1 MIERGNQKSDM
12 RSGQDWLT
20 PGRFAL
26 LLALM
31 IFIPFRQV
39 LQGSQTFAVR
49 DFGLFS
55 YPVANYFRDSF
66 WRGEWPLWNPLSCCG
81 TPFLAQ
87 LNTLTL
93 YPPSLI
99 YLLLP
104 LTWALP
110 FFCLLHLFLAG
121 LGMYFLALR
130 WSGSRLGAAVAGT
143 IFAFNGLSLNF
154 LMWPSHIATYALMP
168 WVIWLVQEACQHG
181 GRRIILAAL
190 AAALQVLAGGPETI
204 LLTWLFLFALAALFI
219 VKRTPAVSCPASATI
234 GRAGSPL
241 PAAAPDGGQRSARPT
256 FPGIAVSNI
265 LPRLVLAR
273 RFFAV
278 GCLALALSAAQIL
291 PFIDLS
297 LHSNRGT
304 QFGDSAW
311 AMPPCGW
318 ANFLVPLFQTS
329 SWQQIVQQEHQH
341 WTSSYYA
348 GIGAVFLALM
358 ALGRGRSW
366 RVWLPGV
373 ALALSL
379 ILALGDQGGLFT
391 LLRHLLPF
399 LGLFRYPVKFVLIAV
414 LALPL
419 LAAAA
424 IGQYENWQP
433 LPLAMRQSRVVG
445 RAVPCP
451 PRDGSATLIPLHKLD
466 GGQGTARPTLP
477 DPSIADPPLPPRSW
491 RPELACGLLLLVL
504 IGLILWFARQ
514 WPAGDLPWPKI
525 AANGLERAGFLML
538 IIALVCLLISRP
550 SWRAWSG
557 PAILAVCWLDV
568 LTHEPWQNPTVN
580 PSVFQPGLESLLQPG
595 PVRAGESRILMSPYS
610 ARQMYYGSAPS
621 LTDNFL
627 LDRSVFLADCN
638 LLDGVPK
645 VDGFFS
651 LYLRH
656 IDKVLS
662 LFDTNSEAK
671 LGGLEDVM
679 AVSQTIAPGKVFD
692 WVPRPSFLPWV
703 SAGQAPVF
711 AGEEATL
718 RALADPAVDFHK
730 TIYLPLEARS
740 FITAQRQESAR
751 VVVRQ
756 FRASKIVLQVETP
769 APAMVALSQAW
780 YHNWKAGIDGRVAPL
795 WRANE
800 AFQAIEAPA
809 GRHEITLV
817 YRDLA
822 FRWGACLSIL
832 GLLFCTAAFLFWH
845 GNGRC

>member
-1 MIERGNQKSDM
+1 MIKRGTQKGEM

-55 YPVANYFRDSF
+55 YPVANYLRDSF

-154 LMWPSHIATYALMP
+154 LMWPSHIATFALMP

-181 GRRIILAAL
+181 GRRIIYAAL
-190 AAALQVLAGGPETI
+190 AAALQVLAGGPEAI
-204 LLTWLFLFALAALFI
+204 LLTWLFLFALAAL
-219 VKRTPAVSCPASATI
+219 AI
-234 GRAGSPL
+234 GK
-241 PAAAPDGGQRSARPT
+241 DDM
-256 FPGIAVSNI
+256 

-278 GCLALALSAAQIL
+278 VCLALALSAAQIL
-291 PFIDLS
+291 PFIDLG
-297 LHSNRGT
+297 LHSNRGN
-304 QFGDSAW
+304 QFGDSSW

-348 GIGAVFLALM
+348 GIGAVFLALV

-366 RVWLPGV
+366 RVWLPGI
-373 ALALSL
+373 ALGLSL
-379 ILALGDQGGLFT
+379 ILALGDQGGLFM

-424 IGQYENWQP
+424 IGQYENW
-433 LPLAMRQSRVVG
+433 R
-445 RAVPCP
+445 
-451 PRDGSATLIPLHKLD
+451 
-466 GGQGTARPTLP
+466 
-477 DPSIADPPLPPRSW
+477 PLPPRSW
-491 RPELACGLLLLVL
+491 RPELGCGLLLLVL
-504 IGLILWFARQ
+504 IGLILWFARR

-525 AANGLERAGFLML
+525 AANGLERAGFLIL

-550 SWRAWSG
+550 SWRIWTG

-580 PSVFQPGLESLLQPG
+580 PSVFQPGLESLLLPG

-610 ARQMYYGSAPS
+610 ARQMYYGSTAS

-656 IDKVLS
+656 MDKVLS

-692 WVPRPSFLPWV
+692 WVPRPSYLPWV
-703 SAGQAPVF
+703 TAGQAPVF
-711 AGEEATL
+711 AGEEETL
-718 RALADPAVDFHK
+718 RALADPAIDFHK
-730 TIYLPLEARS
+730 TIYLPLEAKS

-756 FRASKIVLQVETP
+756 FRACKIVLQAETP
-769 APAMVALSQAW
+769 APAMVAISQAW
-780 YHNWKAGIDGRVAPL
+780 YHNWKAGIDGRDAPL

-800 AFQAIEAPA
+800 AFQAVEVPA

-817 YRDLA
+817 YRDAA
-822 FRWGACLSIL
+822 FRWGGYLSIL
-832 GLLFCTAAFLFWH
+832 GLLLCAAGCSFWR
-845 GNGRC
+845 GNERCC

>member
-1 MIERGNQKSDM
+1 VKGGLALP

-31 IFIPFRQV
+31 IFIPFREV
-39 LQGSQTFAVR
+39 LQGGQTFAVR

-55 YPVANYFRDSF
+55 YPVASYFRESF
-66 WRGEWPLWNPLSCCG
+66 WRGEWPLWDPLSCCG

-154 LMWPSHIATYALMP
+154 LMWPSHIATFALMP
-168 WVIWLVQEACQHG
+168 WVIWLAQEAWEHG
-181 GRRIILAAL
+181 GRKIILAAL
-190 AAALQVLAGGPETI
+190 AAAFQVLAGGPETI
-204 LLTWLFLFALAALFI
+204 LFTWLFLFALAAAALCRETFPMW
-219 VKRTPAVSCPASATI
+219 RRRLAAGSGPGRPCHF
-234 GRAGSPL
+234 GRAGTPL
-241 PAAAPDGGQRSARPT
+241 PAAPDGGKRTARPT
-256 FPGIAVSNI
+256 F
-265 LPRLVLAR
+265 LMR

-278 GCLALALSAAQIL
+278 GFLALALSAAQIL

-297 LHSNRGT
+297 LHSNRGN

-311 AMPPCGW
+311 AMPPGGW

-348 GIGAVFLALM
+348 GIGAIFLALM

-373 ALALSL
+373 VLALSL
-379 ILALGDQGGLFT
+379 ILALGDKAGLFM
-391 LLRHLLPF
+391 LLRHLFPF
-399 LGLFRYPVKFVLIAV
+399 LGLFRYPVKFVLMAIFT
-414 LALPL
+414 LPL
-419 LAAAA
+419 LAAVA
-424 IGQYENWQP
+424 IAHYENWQ
-433 LPLAMRQSRVVG
+433 S
-445 RAVPCP
+445 
-451 PRDGSATLIPLHKLD
+451 
-466 GGQGTARPTLP
+466 
-477 DPSIADPPLPPRSW
+477 LPPSRWW
-491 RPELACGLLLLVL
+491 RPELACGFILLVL
-504 IGLILWFARQ
+504 IALIVWFARQ
-514 WPAGDLPWPKI
+514 WPVGDLSWTKI
-525 AANGLERAGFLML
+525 AANGLERAGFLIL
-538 IIALVCLLISRP
+538 TIALLCLLILRP
-550 SWRAWSG
+550 SWRAWTG

-580 PSVFQPGLESLLQPG
+580 PSVFQPGLESLLKSG
-595 PVRAGESRILMSPYS
+595 PVLPGQSRIMMSPYS
-610 ARQMYYGSAPS
+610 ARQMYYNSAPS
-621 LTDNFL
+621 LSDNFL
-627 LDRSVFLADCN
+627 LDRSVFLANCN

-662 LFDTNSEAK
+662 LFDTHSEAR
-671 LGGLEDVM
+671 LAGLEDVM
-679 AVSQTIAPGKVFD
+679 AVSRTIAPGKVFD
-692 WVPRPSFLPWV
+692 WVPRPSYLPWV
-703 SAGQAPVF
+703 TAGQAPVF
-711 AGEEATL
+711 AGEDSTL
-718 RALADPAVDFHK
+718 QALADPAIDFHQ
-730 TIYLPLEARS
+730 TIYLPLEAKS
-740 FITAQRQESAR
+740 LITAQRQESAR
-751 VVVRQ
+751 VVVQQ
-756 FRASKIVLQVETP
+756 FRPSKIVLQVETP
-769 APAMVALSQAW
+769 APAMVAISQAW
-780 YHNWKAGIDGRVAPL
+780 YHNWQAGVDGRAVPL
-795 WRANE
+795 WRANQ
-800 AFQAIEAPA
+800 AFQAVESPA
-809 GRHEITLV
+809 GRHQITLV
-817 YRDLA
+817 YRDLP
-822 FRWGACLSIL
+822 FRWGLCLSIL
-832 GLLFCTAAFLFWH
+832 GLIFCAAASPFLS
-845 GNGRC
+845 GNERCC

>member
-1 MIERGNQKSDM
+1 MNGAPSPT

-31 IFIPFRQV
+31 IFIPFREV
-39 LQGSQTFAVR
+39 LQGGQTFAVR

-55 YPVANYFRDSF
+55 YPVANYFRESF

-154 LMWPSHIATYALMP
+154 LMWPSHIATFALMP
-168 WVIWLVQEACQHG
+168 WVIWLVQEAWEHG
-181 GRRIILAAL
+181 GRKILLAAL
-190 AAALQVLAGGPETI
+190 VAALQVLAGGPETI
-204 LLTWLFLFALAALFI
+204 LFTWLFLFALAA
-219 VKRTPAVSCPASATI
+219 VAVCKRWPAGAGPASAM
-234 GRAGSPL
+234 GGSGCDRSVGSVGSGGSGGASGSSS
-241 PAAAPDGGQRSARPT
+241 AASDGGQGTARPT
-256 FPGIAVSNI
+256 I
-265 LPRLVLAR
+265 LAR
-273 RFFAV
+273 RFFVV
-278 GCLALALSAAQIL
+278 GFLALALSAAQIL

-297 LHSNRGT
+297 LHSNRGN
-304 QFGDSAW
+304 QYADSAW

-348 GIGAVFLALM
+348 GIGAIFLALM

-373 ALALSL
+373 MLALSL
-379 ILALGDQGGLFT
+379 VLALGDQGGLFT
-391 LLRHLLPF
+391 LLRHLFPF
-399 LGLFRYPVKFVLIAV
+399 LGLFRYPVKFVLIAIFT
-414 LALPL
+414 LPL
-419 LAAAA
+419 LAAVA
-424 IGQYENWQP
+424 IAHYENGRPFP
-433 LPLAMRQSRVVG
+433 LRW
-445 RAVPCP
+445 
-451 PRDGSATLIPLHKLD
+451 
-466 GGQGTARPTLP
+466 
-477 DPSIADPPLPPRSW
+477 W
-491 RPELACGLLLLVL
+491 RRHLACGGVLLVL
-504 IGLILWFARQ
+504 IGLILWVARQ
-514 WPAGDLPWPKI
+514 WPVGDLPWTKI
-525 AANGLERAGFLML
+525 AANGLERAGFLIL
-538 IIALVCLLISRP
+538 TIGLFCLLVLRP
-550 SWRAWSG
+550 PWRAWTG
-557 PAILAVCWLDV
+557 PVILAVCWLDV
-568 LTHEPWQNPTVN
+568 LTHEPWQNPTVH
-580 PSVFQPGLESLLQPG
+580 PSIFQPGLESLLKPG
-595 PVRAGESRILMSPYS
+595 PVLPGQSRILMSPYS
-610 ARQMYYGSAPS
+610 ARQMYYNSSDS
-621 LTDNFL
+621 LATNLL
-627 LDRSVFLADCN
+627 LDRAVFLANCN

-651 LYLRH
+651 LYLRP

-662 LFDTNSEAK
+662 LFDTHTEAS
-671 LGGLEDVM
+671 LAGLEDLM
-679 AVSQTIAPGKVFD
+679 AVSHTIAPGKIFD
-692 WVPRPSFLPWV
+692 WVPRPSCLAWV

-711 AGEEATL
+711 AGEDATL
-718 RALADPAVDFHK
+718 QALANPAIDFHQI
-730 TIYLPLEARS
+730 IYLPLEAKS
-740 FITAQRQESAR
+740 SITAQRQESAR
-751 VVVRQ
+751 VVVQQ
-756 FRASKIVLQVETP
+756 FRPSEIVLQVETP
-769 APAMVALSQAW
+769 APAMVAVSQAW
-780 YHNWKAGIDGRVAPL
+780 YHNWKASVDGRDVPL

-800 AFQAIEAPA
+800 AFQAVEAPA
-809 GRHEITLV
+809 GRHQITLA

-822 FRWGACLSIL
+822 FRWGAGLSIL
-832 GLLFCTAAFLFWH
+832 ALCACAICWH
-845 GNGRC
+845 WFAPPKPGPTPRPPITNDQFSIERS